1 MTPGRPDLLVETNIS
16 PAAPDLRLVY
26 VVRTSR
32 YWSTPYIRHAGVYT
46 PYHTVVHLVP
56 TVLSTGVLVVLTLD
70 VAARRA
76 LVATAVLVARRGRL
90 PWLCDQCD
98 GG

>member
-1 MTPGRPDLLVETNIS
+1 MTPGRLDLLVEKQIS

-56 TVLSTGVLVVLTLD
+56 TVLSTGVLIQRDPRPLK
-70 VAARRA
+70 AFIRRI
-76 LVATAVLVARRGRL
+76 LVQGKSSRYGPSSAIGS
-90 PWLCDQCD
+90 
-98 GG
+98 